1 MPRKLFIGVFS
12 VLALLFAG
20 CGAIRDV
27 HDIEVYKNKALI
39 GDREYLFELAESLDY
54 LDEPNLRLAVVDALD
69 EIGDRGATMALVAAM
84 RTDPDP
90 TVRLAVPPVLARMG
104 ARRAV
109 EPLSAM
115 ILDDDPSMRQAALE
129 ALRQLGEVPVQAYLP
144 GLKSPDSG
152 IQTETVKALGMLR
165 DPDLVPIFF
174 DAFFDPVTGAG
185 AKKQLIVELAHLG
198 EDGLDCLY
206 HILLQT
212 PDETMQSAVRRELEA
227 SPSDRAARLLAEY
240 DTGEGAFAWD
250 LRWETP
256 RGAKVV
262 SGKVVE
268 VNVVAQD
275 NASLMLLTDGGR
287 HVHCHFTGHTNEL
300 LYIKSEMASGSVR
313 VSVGGSSS
321 YIEEMTHIWAD
332 TIQVMP

>member
-1 MPRKLFIGVFS
+1 MPRKPFIGVLAG
-12 VLALLFAG
+12 LALLFAG

-27 HDIEVYKNKALI
+27 HDIEVCKNKALI

-54 LDEPNLRLAVVDALD
+54 LDDPNLRLAV
-69 EIGDRGATMALVAAM
+69 
-84 RTDPDP
+84 
-90 TVRLAVPPVLARMG
+90 
-104 ARRAV
+104 
-109 EPLSAM
+109 
-115 ILDDDPSMRQAALE
+115 
-129 ALRQLGEVPVQAYLP
+129 
-144 GLKSPDSG
+144 
-152 IQTETVKALGMLR
+152 
-165 DPDLVPIFF
+165 
-174 DAFFDPVTGAG
+174 
-185 AKKQLIVELAHLG
+185 VELAHLG

-262 SGKVVE
+262 SGEVVE
-268 VNVVAQD
+268 VNVFAQD

-300 LYIKSEMASGSVR
+300 LYIKSELVKGRVR

-321 YIEEMTHIWAD
+321 YIE
-332 TIQVMP
+332 